1 MNTQRD
7 QALASQLAASSI
19 SSAIEPKSPYVL
31 EGADRVLRMLDAFST
46 ETPELRL
53 TDLSERLG
61 IPKSQALR
69 IATTL
74 EQSNYLTRD
83 PETKRYRLGMRL
95 FSLGIVVEQTLNL
108 KRIAQTAFQELADVT
123 KETVGLFVADRD
135 GAICVDT
142 RESPKGLRVFGQ
154 IGRRMPWNAGA
165 SGKVALAF
173 LPEHERQEILNRN
186 AFRRYTDRTITDPDI
201 LRGLLGQ
208 IRDSG
213 YHVGVGDLDED
224 VLGIGA
230 PIFSHTGNLTGAIS
244 LSAPIARAPDSE
256 LPRLIDLVT
265 GAASAISRQLGF
277 DAAEPRRHIAD

>member
-1 MNTQRD
+1 
-7 QALASQLAASSI
+7 
-19 SSAIEPKSPYVL
+19 
-31 EGADRVLRMLDAFST
+31 MLDAFTT

-74 EQSNYLTRD
+74 ERSNYLTRD

-108 KRIAQTAFQELADVT
+108 KRIAQSAFQALADVST
-123 KETVGLFVADRD
+123 ETVGLFVADRD
-135 GAICVDT
+135 GAVCVDI
-142 RESPKGLRVFGQ
+142 RESPKRLRVFGQ
-154 IGRRMPWNAGA
+154 LGRRMPWNAGA
-165 SGKVALAF
+165 SGKVSLAF
-173 LPEHERQEILNRN
+173 LPERDRDEILNRHE
-186 AFRRYTDRTITDPDI
+186 FSRYTDRTITDPAI
-201 LRGLLGQ
+201 LRGLLTK
-208 IRDSG
+208 IRESG

-230 PIFSHTGNLTGAIS
+230 PIFSHDGKLAGAIS

-256 LPRLIDLVT
+256 LPRLIGLVT
-265 GAASAISRQLGF
+265 DTASTISRRLGF
-277 DAAEPRRHIAD
+277 NAT

>member
-1 MNTQRD
+1 MSTQ
-7 QALASQLAASSI
+7 QQTSALSMPASTAAT
-19 SSAIEPKSPYVL
+19 AEPKSPYVL
-31 EGADRVLRMLDAFST
+31 EGADRVLRMLDAFT
-46 ETPELRL
+46 IETPELRL

-95 FSLGIVVEQTLNL
+95 FSLGVVVEQTLNL
-108 KRIAQTAFQELADVT
+108 KRIAQSAFQELADVST
-123 KETVGLFVADRD
+123 ETVGLFVADRD
-135 GAICVDT
+135 GAVCVDI
-142 RESPKGLRVFGQ
+142 RESPKRLRVFGQ
-154 IGRRMPWNAGA
+154 LGRRMPWNAGA

-173 LPEHERQEILNRN
+173 LPEHDRDEILNRN
-186 AFRRYTDRTITDPDI
+186 AFRRYTDRTITDPDV
-201 LRGLLGQ
+201 LRTLLVQ

-230 PIFSHTGNLTGAIS
+230 PIFIHDGKLAGAIS

-256 LPRLIDLVT
+256 LPRLIGLVT
-265 GAASAISRQLGF
+265 DTASTISRRLGF
-277 DAAEPRRHIAD
+277 DITNLYEF